1 MEGGNETTDVGFVFI
16 RSTSMYEVTYVERV
30 RVIRIRVKVRVRG
43 SNNTPPVNSIM
54 SPNFMNSF
62 FVFPVLLS

>member
-30 RVIRIRVKVRVRG
+30 RVIRIRVKVSIMVL
-43 SNNTPPVNSIM
+43 NTPPVNSIM

>member
-30 RVIRIRVKVRVRG
+30 RVIRIRVKVSIMVL
-43 SNNTPPVNSIM
+43 NTPPVNSIM
-54 SPNFMNSF
+54 SPNLMNSF

>member
-16 RSTSMYEVTYVERV
+16 RSTSMYEVTYVE

>member
-30 RVIRIRVKVRVRG
+30 RVIRIRVKVSIMVL
-43 SNNTPPVNSIM
+43 NTPPVNSIM
-54 SPNFMNSF
+54 SPNLMNSF
-62 FVFPVLLS
+62 FVFPVLLT